1 MSTFLKPIV
10 VSGELLKQNIRIFT
24 PQMFSF
30 AYNSSRVS
38 TKYFLETQTKNNL
51 FGRLKK
57 GLYFLKANPPSE
69 EEIANALYRP
79 SYLSFEYALA
89 YHGVLPEMVYTITS
103 ATTKSTRL
111 FEVENSNY
119 SYRTIKKEAFTGY
132 TLIKKSNRSF
142 LMADLEKALVDYAYF
157 VVLKK
162 TPVNDR
168 LFDLIKGKTNIDKIN
183 KYSKLYKNRLLENL
197 LKTII

>member
-1 MSTFLKPIV
+1 MSTFLKPIIV
-10 VSGELLKQNIRIFT
+10 RRELLKHGIRIFT
-24 PQMFSF
+24 PRVFSSVF
-30 AYNSSRVS
+30 NSGRVS
-38 TKYFLETQTKNNL
+38 TKYFLETQTKSNL

-57 GLYFLKANPPSE
+57 GLYFLKTDPPNE

-89 YHGVLPEMVYTITS
+89 YHGVLSEMVYTITS
-103 ATTKSTRL
+103 ATTKPTRL

-132 TLIKKSNRSF
+132 TLIKKSDRSF
-142 LMADLEKALVDYAYF
+142 LMADLEKALVDYTYF

-168 LFDLIKGKTNIDKIN
+168 LFDLTRGKTNIDKIN
-183 KYSKLYKNRLLENL
+183 KYSRLYQNRLLENL